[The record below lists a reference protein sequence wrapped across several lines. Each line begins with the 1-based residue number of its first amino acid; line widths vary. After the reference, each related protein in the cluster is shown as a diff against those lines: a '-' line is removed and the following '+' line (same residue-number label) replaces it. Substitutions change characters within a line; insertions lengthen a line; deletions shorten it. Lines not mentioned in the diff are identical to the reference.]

1 MFNLHYSYT
10 FNSNEEKMTAPENI
24 VQEQPKNDKEYNF
37 RALEAKLRAEQQARL
52 EAERKAQEAL
62 EIAQKAHQYQNNE
75 EDEEDSDPYID
86 KRKLQ
91 KTLNKYNQSTQS
103 EIQKAMELAK
113 EKAKQ
118 ELKQEL
124 WLEQNHDFYDIMKH
138 AEKFAEKAPQLAESI
153 LRMPEG
159 FERQKLVYQNIKAL
173 GLDKPEAKQPTI
185 QEKIDSNKKSPYY
198 SPSGVGSAPYNAVG
212 DFSLNGQKQAY
223 QKLQELK
230 NRLRI

>member
-1 MFNLHYSYT
+1 
-10 FNSNEEKMTAPENI
+10 MTAPVENQI
-24 VQEQPKNDKEYNF
+24 QEQPRNDKEYNF
-37 RALEAKLRAEQQARL
+37 RALEQKLRQEQQARL

-62 EIAQKAHQYQNNE
+62 ELAKMASQKQTQE
-75 EDEEDSDPYID
+75 EDEDDSEPYVD

-91 KTLNKYNQSTQS
+91 KTLHKYNQSTQS

-124 WLEQNHDFYDIMKH
+124 WLEQNNDFYDVMKH

-173 GLDKPEAKQPTI
+173 GIDRPEPKQPSI
-185 QEKIDSNKKSPYY
+185 QEKVDANRKSPYY
-198 SPSGVGSAPYNAVG
+198 QPTGVGTAPYAMAG
-212 DFSLNGQKQAY
+212 DFSLAGQKNAY
-223 QKLQELK
+223 EKLKELK
-230 NRLRI
+230 SRLRL